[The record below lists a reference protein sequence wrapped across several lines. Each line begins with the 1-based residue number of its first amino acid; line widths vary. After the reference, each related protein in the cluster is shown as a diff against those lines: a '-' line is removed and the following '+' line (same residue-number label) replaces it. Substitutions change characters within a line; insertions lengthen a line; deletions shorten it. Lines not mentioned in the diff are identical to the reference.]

1 MPRVMSITICRSLL
15 AEFLLTVTLPSGMAS
30 FYAELLAGATYPV
43 RSCTYEF
50 AQTTNERGQVVA
62 KVRHSLVQLTLN
74 VPDDDLLLDWANTP
88 FMPLAGQVVFYNA
101 KGGPVLETLVWEAG
115 QCIGYREDFE
125 QGNATLGA
133 YVCHLTIAAP
143 KLTMQPGSLAANAAP
158 TLGEHAGPAQ
168 ALLNPT
174 PLVVPPTPLVLP
186 TVEELGVAALEG
198 LAAAGAAVATPIALT
213 VGLILG
219 TATPAHAP
227 GIPQTHLLPINPKQ
241 LRLTEL
247 ETGYA
252 AGSLSAAEEAELL
265 TLLGEVR
272 GVHLGSLTDL
282 PAYYAQRPAEL
293 ALAAKLEPPAK
304 YHSINSIT
312 SKSRFGG
319 GNRTT
324 PKTIAKGHVNLQA
337 DFAEI
342 QAGNAAY
349 DKHSQTFT
357 TTAGRVYGFHADH
370 ITSKGSSPIYPIR
383 GNPGDF
389 VNVTQAEFDILR
401 KMPDNQGLN
410 GPALQELQGL
420 LRAGNPGVD
429 EDTEAKLVDLFTSRQ
444 P

>member
-1 MPRVMSITICRSLL
+1 
-15 AEFLLTVTLPSGMAS
+15 MAS
-30 FYAELLAGATYPV
+30 FYAELRVAGAIYPV

-50 AQTTNERGQVVA
+50 AQTTNERGQVVT
-62 KVRHSLVQLTLN
+62 KVRHGLVQLTLN
-74 VPDDDLLLDWANTP
+74 VPDDDFLLDWANSP
-88 FMPLAGQVVFYNA
+88 FKPLSGQVVFYNA
-101 KGGPVLETLVWEAG
+101 KEGPVLETLAWEEG
-115 QCIGYREDFE
+115 QCVGYQENFE
-125 QGNATLGA
+125 HGNATQGA

-143 KLTMQPGSLAANAAP
+143 TLIMQPGNLAAYAAP
-158 TLGEHAGPAQ
+158 AAGEHVVPAQ

-174 PLVVPPTPLVLP
+174 PLLVPPTPLVLP

-198 LAAAGAAVATPIALT
+198 LAAAGAAVVTPIALT
-213 VGLILG
+213 IGLILG

-227 GIPQTHLLPINPKQ
+227 GIPQHPLLPLNPKL
-241 LRLTEL
+241 LRLKEL
-247 ETGYA
+247 EAGYA
-252 AGSLSAAEEAELL
+252 AGSLMGGEESELL

-272 GVHLGSLTDL
+272 GVHLSSLTDL
-282 PAYYAQRPAEL
+282 PVYYAQRPTEL

-304 YHSINSIT
+304 YHSINTII

-319 GNRTT
+319 GNRNT
-324 PKTIAKGHVNLQA
+324 PKTIARGHVNLQA

-349 DKHSQTFT
+349 DKQSQTFT
-357 TTAGRVYGFHADH
+357 TAGGHVYGFHADH

-410 GPALQELQGL
+410 GPVLRELQGL

-429 EDTEAKLVDLFTSRQ
+429 ANTEAKLVDLFTSRQ